1 MSTYGND
8 WIITFSNSE
17 NINVFFYN
25 TKQSTPSIGVIAPH
39 GRGNSCEQE
48 CEAGYD
54 FVKTEKYM
62 TKGFKATC
70 HS

>member
-25 TKQSTPSIGVIAPH
+25 TKQSTPFIGATAPH
-39 GRGNSCEQE
+39 GRG
-48 CEAGYD
+48 
-54 FVKTEKYM
+54 
-62 TKGFKATC
+62 
-70 HS
+70 

>member
-1 MSTYGND
+1 MRTYGSD
-8 WIITFSNSE
+8 WIITFSNS
-17 NINVFFYN
+17 
-25 TKQSTPSIGVIAPH
+25 KKH
-39 GRGNSCEQE
+39 KCLLLCEQE

-62 TKGFKATC
+62 TNGFKATC